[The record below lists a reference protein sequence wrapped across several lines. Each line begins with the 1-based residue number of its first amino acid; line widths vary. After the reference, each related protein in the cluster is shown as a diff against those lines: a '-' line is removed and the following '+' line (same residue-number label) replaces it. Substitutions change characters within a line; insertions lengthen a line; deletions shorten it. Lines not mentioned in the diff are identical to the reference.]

1 LIDTLLILSVIA
13 IVMIIGFLGN
23 SFFRKT
29 GWPENLFLIAVGVI
43 MGPVSNVF
51 SVDYVLP
58 FLPLISTFTLLTL
71 LFRGGYEL
79 RLSDVVSRGV
89 RILIQTVSY
98 FTFGMIL
105 IATFLHFFMG
115 WEWIDGLILGSMI
128 SQTGEVFIIP
138 IVKKLNVKSETAA
151 LLTLE
156 ATLSSIF
163 NIVFFFGFLDV
174 KLSGILDPL
183 NLFFVLGVKFLVG
196 LSVGVVMGI
205 GWLRIFYLIQNQEL
219 TYMATL
225 GYTIL
230 GYVIAETVGGSGI
243 LTALV
248 IGILFGNDELVT
260 RKLRMRPPPPTFREA
275 KSLLMRFQGEISSML
290 RTFFFV
296 LLGSVIIVSQSQLVL
311 ALTYMLP
318 IFAILLATRY
328 VVTTASTWKTPMSSE
343 KRVIVGL
350 CQLGLTPVLLSF
362 VLVQYAL
369 PLSNLFNLIIASLV
383 IITNIVAT
391 VVARRAKIPIHD
403 EPLLEEVE
411 PYDQYKD
418 TDICPSSRR

>member
-1 LIDTLLILSVIA
+1 LIDTILILLVIA
-13 IVMIIGFLGN
+13 VVMIIGFLGN

-29 GWPENLFLIAVGVI
+29 GWPENLFLIAVGVV

-79 RLSDVVSRGV
+79 RLSDVVSRGF
-89 RILIQTVSY
+89 RILIQTVAY

-105 IATFLHFFMG
+105 IAIFLHFFMG
-115 WEWIDGLILGSMI
+115 WEWIDGLLLGSMI

-138 IVKKLNVKSETAA
+138 IVKKLNIKSETAA

-156 ATLSSIF
+156 AILSSIF
-163 NIVFFFGFLDV
+163 NIVFFFGLLDI

-183 NLFFVLGVKFLVG
+183 NLFSALAMKFLLG
-196 LSVGVVMGI
+196 LFIGVVMGI
-205 GWLRIFYLIQNQEL
+205 GWLRIFYLIQYEEL

-243 LTALV
+243 LTVLV

-260 RKLRMRPPPPTFREA
+260 KKLRMRPPPSTFGEA

-296 LLGSVIIVSQSQLVL
+296 LLGSVIIISESQLVL

-318 IFAILLATRY
+318 VFAILLATRY
-328 VVTTASTWKTPMSSE
+328 AVATASTWKTPMSSE

-362 VLVQYAL
+362 VLVQYAV

-383 IITNIVAT
+383 ITTNIVAT
-391 VVARRAKIPIHD
+391 VVARRARIPVHD
-403 EPLLEEVE
+403 EPLLEEIE
-411 PYDQYKD
+411 PYDKYKD
-418 TDICPSSRR
+418 Y